1 MQKIAS
7 KLNKSFFTAQT
18 FEFLESIADNN
29 NKEWWQAHKTQFL
42 EYVRNPL
49 EFLAVE
55 LSVEYGQPHIYR
67 PNRDVRFSKDKSP
80 YKSFAAFWIPT
91 GAVGYYLEINKARIM
106 LGGGTYEPASDQ
118 LLKWRQLF
126 DDKDKRLQAHKVIKQ
141 MQKAGFELLQENS
154 LKSAPKGWK
163 SDHLDIE
170 FLRLKHLVVT
180 KCYSRDEVL
189 ANSDYFETYKKDFES
204 AQIWNKMLDKLV
216 GGSKL
221 ERRK

>member
-7 KLNKSFFTAQT
+7 KLNRSFFTAQT
-18 FEFLESIADNN
+18 FEFLGSIADNN

-49 EFLAVE
+49 EFLAIE

-80 YKSFAAFWIPT
+80 YKSFAGFWIPT
-91 GAVGYYLEINKARIM
+91 GAVGYYLEINKTRIM

-126 DDKDKRLQAHKVIKQ
+126 DDKDKRKQAQKVIRQ
-141 MQKAGFELLQENS
+141 MQKAGFRLLQENS

-163 SDHLDIE
+163 SDHPDIE

-180 KCYSRDEVL
+180 KNYSRDEVL
-189 ANSDYFETYKKDFES
+189 ASSDYFRLSKKTLRLC
-204 AQIWNKMLDKLV
+204 NLGTKC
-216 GGSKL
+216 
-221 ERRK
+221 